1 MERKDVVDVLRRFR
15 EVVLPRGA
23 ILDLQVIKPNPV
35 VEVDGRVVC
44 EIDGEP
50 LIGPA
55 VLAARDIDA
64 MIDAGLLVE
73 EAVDDHDVLKYY
85 ASGAAVVEEFESSVR
100 IIPEDAKPMLRAIR
114 QECVVRERC
123 RLRRLG
129 VVVPAPAR

>member
-1 MERKDVVDVLRRFR
+1 MVDVLRRFR
-15 EVVLPRGA
+15 EVVVPKGA

-55 VLAARDIDA
+55 ELAARDIDA

-73 EAVDDHDVLKYY
+73 VAVDDHDVLKYHP
-85 ASGAAVVEEFESSVR
+85 SGAAVVEEFESSVR
-100 IIPEDAKPMLRAIR
+100 VIPKDAIPMLRAIR

-123 RLRRLG
+123 RLRRLD
-129 VVVPAPAR
+129 VATPARVR